1 MMCLQLRLK
10 MSYSLCFIFHVSC
23 CFISVGKT
31 PASIKRRINQY
42 PARLSGGLQSPTEIN
57 AQLHNAPQEHCYA
70 CIGTRGCAGIRFG
83 RCQLALT
90 RIPRQFSRAR
100 IELSGYKLQTF
111 RGKPIFFA
119 IFGRSGKDRLKKK
132 DFIPSDLLSGIKLS
146 QLNTKSL
153 IEAPL
158 WRAGGSG
165 SRAVPLYKSLSADA
179 EPVCSERLLF
189 MKLHHAM
196 SPA

>member
-1 MMCLQLRLK
+1 MSLVNLVQTSLSTRL
-10 MSYSLCFIFHVSC
+10 Y
-23 CFISVGKT
+23 
-31 PASIKRRINQY
+31 
-42 PARLSGGLQSPTEIN
+42 
-57 AQLHNAPQEHCYA
+57 
-70 CIGTRGCAGIRFG
+70 
-83 RCQLALT
+83 
-90 RIPRQFSRAR
+90 
-100 IELSGYKLQTF
+100 
-111 RGKPIFFA
+111 IFFGKLFKHS
-119 IFGRSGKDRLKKK
+119 FGRSGKDRLKKK

-158 WRAGGSG
+158 WRAGRSG

>member
-1 MMCLQLRLK
+1 MTKDMPCQHVLYQSYLCYSSIIKIRLV
-10 MSYSLCFIFHVSC
+10 FVS
-23 CFISVGKT
+23 IYNS
-31 PASIKRRINQY
+31 QY
-42 PARLSGGLQSPTEIN
+42 QPPE
-57 AQLHNAPQEHCYA
+57 
-70 CIGTRGCAGIRFG
+70 
-83 RCQLALT
+83 
-90 RIPRQFSRAR
+90 
-100 IELSGYKLQTF
+100 
-111 RGKPIFFA
+111 
-119 IFGRSGKDRLKKK
+119 KK

-158 WRAGGSG
+158 WRAGRSG

>member
-1 MMCLQLRLK
+1 
-10 MSYSLCFIFHVSC
+10 MSH
-23 CFISVGKT
+23 IS
-31 PASIKRRINQY
+31 
-42 PARLSGGLQSPTEIN
+42 GLM
-57 AQLHNAPQEHCYA
+57 LFY
-70 CIGTRGCAGIRFG
+70 
-83 RCQLALT
+83 
-90 RIPRQFSRAR
+90 
-100 IELSGYKLQTF
+100 LSGYKLQTF
-111 RGKPIFFA
+111 RGKVVYTISRCAYYTLFKQVYQHGYTSFFDKL
-119 IFGRSGKDRLKKK
+119 FKHVFDRSEKDRLKKK

-158 WRAGGSG
+158 WRAGRSG